1 MKKIFFILLVFC
13 TTIGFGQNEAL
24 FEQANKAYADGNYE
38 DAIKKYESILDKG
51 ETAVSLYY
59 NLANAHYKLNHIA
72 PSIYYYEKALQLAPN
87 DADVKNNIQF
97 ARNMAM
103 DDIED
108 VQRTGIAKTIDD
120 LIATFSFNTWAMLA
134 IVFMVLFVILFLFYY
149 YGRTTLSKRIFFI
162 TSMVSILLCIV
173 SVYFAFSQQNI
184 QLNNNYAIVFAEE
197 AGVRSEP
204 NLRGEPA
211 FLLHEG
217 TKAKLLEKYQEW
229 YKIEIADGKQGWMLK
244 ENLKE
249 L

>member
-1 MKKIFFILLVFC
+1 MKKIFFIILVFC
-13 TTIGFGQNEAL
+13 TTIGFGQNESL
-24 FEQANKAYADGNYE
+24 FEKANKAYADGNYE
-38 DAIKKYESILDKG
+38 EAVKDYESILDKG
-51 ETAVSLYY
+51 EASVSLYY

-103 DDIED
+103 DDIENVD
-108 VQRTGIAKTIDD
+108 RRGISKTIDS
-120 LIATFSFNTWAMLA
+120 LIATFSFNTWGMIA
-134 IVFMVLFVILFLFYY
+134 IAFMVVFVILFLFYY
-149 YGRTTLSKRIFFI
+149 YGRSTLSKRIFFI
-162 TSMVSILLCIV
+162 TSMISILFCIA
-173 SVYFAFSQQNI
+173 SVVFAFTQQSI
-184 QLNNNYAIVFAEE
+184 QLDNNYAIVFSEE

-211 FLLHEG
+211 FVLHEG
-217 TKAKLLEKYQEW
+217 TKTKLLEDYQEW

>member
-1 MKKIFFILLVFC
+1 MKKIFLIILVFC
-13 TTIGFGQNEAL
+13 TTIGFGQNETL
-24 FEQANKAYADGNYE
+24 FEDANKAYAGGNYE
-38 DAIKKYESILDKG
+38 EAITSYEKILNKG
-51 ETAVSLYY
+51 EASVSLYY

-87 DADVKNNIQF
+87 DSDVKNNIQF

-103 DDIED
+103 DDIQSVE
-108 VQRTGIAKTIDD
+108 RTGISKTIDN
-120 LIATFSFNTWAMLA
+120 LIATFSFDTWAMFA
-134 IVFMVLFVILFLFYY
+134 IGFMLIFVILFLFYY
-149 YGRTTLSKRIFFI
+149 YGRSTLVKRIFFI
-162 TSMVSILLCIV
+162 GSMLSILLCIA
-173 SVYFAFSQQNI
+173 SVIFAFSQQNI

-204 NLRGEPA
+204 NLRGEPS

-217 TKAKLLEKYQEW
+217 TKAKLLENYQEW
-229 YKIEIADGKQGWMLK
+229 YKIEIADGKQGWTLK

>member
-1 MKKIFFILLVFC
+1 MKKIFLIILVFC
-13 TTIGFGQNEAL
+13 TTIGFGQNETL
-24 FEQANKAYADGNYE
+24 FEDANKAYADGNYE
-38 DAIKKYESILDKG
+38 EAITSYEKILNKG
-51 ETAVSLYY
+51 EASVSLYY

-87 DADVKNNIQF
+87 DSDVKNNIQF

-103 DDIED
+103 DDIQSVE
-108 VQRTGIAKTIDD
+108 RTGISKTIDN
-120 LIATFSFNTWAMLA
+120 LIATFSFDTWAMFA
-134 IVFMVLFVILFLFYY
+134 IGFMLIFVILFLFYY
-149 YGRTTLSKRIFFI
+149 YGRSTLVKRIFFI
-162 TSMVSILLCIV
+162 GSMLSILLCIA
-173 SVYFAFSQQNI
+173 SVIFAFSQQNI

-204 NLRGEPA
+204 NLRGEPS

-217 TKAKLLEKYQEW
+217 TKAKLLENYQEW
-229 YKIEIADGKQGWMLK
+229 YKIEIADGKQGWTLK

>member
-1 MKKIFFILLVFC
+1 
-13 TTIGFGQNEAL
+13 
-24 FEQANKAYADGNYE
+24 
-38 DAIKKYESILDKG
+38 
-51 ETAVSLYY
+51 
-59 NLANAHYKLNHIA
+59 
-72 PSIYYYEKALQLAPN
+72 
-87 DADVKNNIQF
+87 
-97 ARNMAM
+97 
-103 DDIED
+103 
-108 VQRTGIAKTIDD
+108 
-120 LIATFSFNTWAMLA
+120 
-134 IVFMVLFVILFLFYY
+134 
-149 YGRTTLSKRIFFI
+149 
-162 TSMVSILLCIV
+162 MVSILLCIV